1 MHHSWK
7 KYFPS
12 FLGLFCCCLYF
23 CVTKQKNN
31 AGNLSAWSR
40 VIALVS
46 WCLFGFPWWIKA
58 EVLTKWGSLYFVNSV
73 LSQNFSLIGKLAIFL
88 FTKIDEKIKFFEKLA
103 YIQIFC
109 RNVSLISSWEP
120 KIADHW
126 PWFKMIKS
134 FIPIFIQVNICQKL
148 LFLHQLT
155 INMTTDCSL
164 KFNT

>member
-1 MHHSWK
+1 M
-7 KYFPS
+7 
-12 FLGLFCCCLYF
+12 
-23 CVTKQKNN
+23 TKQPEF
-31 AGNLSAWSR
+31 AGNLSPWSR

-46 WCLFGFPWWIKA
+46 WCFFGFPWWIKA

-155 INMTTDCSL
+155 HNMTTDCSL